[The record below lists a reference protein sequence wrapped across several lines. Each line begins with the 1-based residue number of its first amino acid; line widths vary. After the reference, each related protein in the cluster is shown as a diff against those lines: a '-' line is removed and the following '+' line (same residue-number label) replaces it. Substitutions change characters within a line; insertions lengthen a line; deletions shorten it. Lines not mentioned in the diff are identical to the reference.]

1 MSILVIFFVAENTA
15 DADNNGVVDVVISEN
30 SKWSISPYLATIHL
44 LYTNAADG
52 VYNNGTMGTWVKEK
66 NIRSARYP
74 GGTVAAYWDWENPCG
89 GMGCWSLDP
98 DFDESQVCSIYLN
111 AYLYYTQFKFIQA
124 SI

>member
-1 MSILVIFFVAENTA
+1 MSILVLFFVTENTA
-15 DADNNGVVDVVISEN
+15 GVVDVVISEN

-66 NIRSARYP
+66 NVRSARYP

-111 AYLYYTQFKFIQA
+111 AYLYKD
-124 SI
+124 